1 MVVAEPANPTLEEE
15 VDDAGDVKVDDDFDS
30 DEEIPFE
37 YSIMSYGADYTVDS
51 LVKRVEQGSIFV
63 PPFQRGYVWDKKRAS
78 KFVESLLLGLPVPGI
93 FLSREESTNK
103 SMIVDGQQRLES
115 LRSFYNGKFGDAEFN
130 LTGIASKF
138 KGKTYASLD
147 IAHRLKLDDSIIHA
161 TIVRQDKPSDD
172 NSSIYMLFERLN
184 TDGLQLQPQ
193 EIRVAMF
200 HGEFNNLIGR
210 LNQEDYWRDMF
221 GKVHNRMKDQELILR
236 FLAMYFIKLENY
248 RVPLKRFLNEYMSKN
263 RRLTMQ
269 SEEEVRCVFENTMRT
284 IHDHLGVKAFKPP
297 QSNGRFTAAVFDS
310 VAVGIATRLERGDI
324 QDSGALKSK
333 YESLMKDEDYRKAT
347 YESTARTAQVKQRLG
362 LAIKAFAPVP

>member
-1 MVVAEPANPTLEEE
+1 MVAAEPANPTPVEE

-37 YSIMSYGADYTVDS
+37 YSITSYGADYTVDS

-130 LTGIASKF
+130 LTGIASEF
-138 KGKTYASLD
+138 EGKTYASLD
-147 IAHRLKLDDSIIHA
+147 IAHQLKLDDSIIHA

-184 TDGLQLQPQ
+184 TAGVQLQPQ

-200 HGEFNNLIGR
+200 HGQFNNLLGK
-210 LNQEDYWRDMF
+210 LNQNEHWRELF
-221 GKVHNRMKDQELILR
+221 GKVHLRMKDQELILR
-236 FLAMYFIKLENY
+236 FLAMYFTRKEEY
-248 RVPLKRFLNEYMSKN
+248 SGPLKKFLNEYMGRN
-263 RRLTMQ
+263 RQLAVQ
-269 SEEEVRCVFENTMRT
+269 SEEEVRYVFENTMRT
-284 IHDHLGVKAFKPP
+284 IYDHLGIKAFKPP
-297 QSNGRFTAAVFDS
+297 QSRGRFTAAVFDS
-310 VAVGIATRLERGDI
+310 VAVGVATRLERGDI
-324 QDSGALKSK
+324 QDAQTMLSK
-333 YESLMKDEDYRKAT
+333 YNALIKNPDYRHAT
-347 YESTARTAQVKQRLG
+347 YEGTARANQVQTRLG
-362 LAIKAFAPVP
+362 LAIDAFSEVP